1 VIQTTFPKRYP
12 QISKIFGNALSLILP
27 LLPKKSEPYQNNFK
41 LNNMKTNEQEQARQL
56 YIQTNLSKTEIGEKL
71 GVNRKTIYQWSVE
84 GDWEVLR
91 ASARCMPSILA
102 QKVYHLIGHFTDH
115 LLQRDVAYQSITKD
129 EVNTLNKLVNM
140 VSKLKAGS
148 TASENMETFTLLL
161 EGLKVKDPFLAEEM
175 APHFNDFVTSKATMA
190 HNTFLMAGFEKN
202 ATKPFPEKDITEKWQ
217 DEKDYDAIVEEN
229 KQAAEQEVKQPEA
242 AHKPAPTTPTVDKN
256 APIHTKF
263 RNSYKSWVKTAKPA
277 NPAKPTI
284 APPAPVEKVIND
296 LLDAQKAA

>member
-1 VIQTTFPKRYP
+1 
-12 QISKIFGNALSLILP
+12 
-27 LLPKKSEPYQNNFK
+27 
-41 LNNMKTNEQEQARQL
+41 MKTNEQEQARQL

-71 GVNRKTIYQWSVE
+71 GVNRKTIYQWSVD

-91 ASARCMPSILA
+91 ASARSMPSILA

-115 LLQRDVAYQSITKD
+115 LLQRDVAYQTITKD

-140 VSKLKAGS
+140 VAKLKAGS

-190 HNTFLMAGFEKN
+190 HNSFLMNGFEKN
-202 ATKPFPEKDITEKWQ
+202 ATKPFPEKDLTEKWQ
-217 DEKDYDAIVEEN
+217 DEKDYDAILAEN
-229 KQAAEQEVKQPEA
+229 RPCHPESTEGQAEPQDEKAEAPT
-242 AHKPAPTTPTVDKN
+242 PAPVRPTPLAAATSTPAVDKN

-263 RNSYKSWVKTAKPA
+263 RNSYKSWVKAAKPA
-277 NPAKPTI
+277 SPIKPTTT
-284 APPAPVEKVIND
+284 PPVPVEKVIAD
-296 LLDAQKAA
+296 LLNAQKAA

>member
-1 VIQTTFPKRYP
+1 
-12 QISKIFGNALSLILP
+12 
-27 LLPKKSEPYQNNFK
+27 
-41 LNNMKTNEQEQARQL
+41 MKTNEQEQARQL

-71 GVNRKTIYQWSVE
+71 GVNRKTIYQWSVD

-91 ASARCMPSILA
+91 ASARSMPSILA

-115 LLQRDVAYQSITKD
+115 LLQRDVAYQTITKD

-140 VSKLKAGS
+140 VAKLKAGG

-161 EGLKVKDPFLAEEM
+161 DGLKVKDPFLAEEM

-190 HNTFLMAGFEKN
+190 HNSFLMNGFEKN
-202 ATKPFPEKDITEKWQ
+202 ATKPFPEKDLTEKWQ
-217 DEKDYDAIVEEN
+217 DEKDYDAILAEN
-229 KQAAEQEVKQPEA
+229 NAQAEQQEEKAEA
-242 AHKPAPTTPTVDKN
+242 PTPAPVRPTPLAAATSTPAVDKN

-263 RNSYKSWVKTAKPA
+263 RNSYKSWVKAAKPVS
-277 NPAKPTI
+277 PIKPTTT
-284 APPAPVEKVIND
+284 PPVPVEKVIAD

>member
-1 VIQTTFPKRYP
+1 
-12 QISKIFGNALSLILP
+12 
-27 LLPKKSEPYQNNFK
+27 
-41 LNNMKTNEQEQARQL
+41 MKTNEQEQARQL

-71 GVNRKTIYQWSVE
+71 GVNRKTIYQWSVD

-91 ASARCMPSILA
+91 ASARSMPSILA

-115 LLQRDVAYQSITKD
+115 LLQRDVAYQTVTKD

-140 VSKLKAGS
+140 VAKLKAGS

-190 HNTFLMAGFEKN
+190 HNSFLMNGFDKN
-202 ATKPFPEKDITEKWQ
+202 ATKPFPEKDLTEKWK
-217 DEKDYDAIVEEN
+217 DEKDYDAIIEEN
-229 KQAAEQEVKQPEA
+229 KAQPEQEEEEA
-242 AHKPAPTTPTVDKN
+242 EAPTPAPVRPTPLAAATSTPAVDKN

-263 RNSYKSWVKTAKPA
+263 RNSYKSWVKAAKPVSHT
-277 NPAKPTI
+277 KPT
-284 APPAPVEKVIND
+284 ATPPVPVEKVIAD